1 MKNIRNT
8 RVIKKLI
15 KQEQPTIGN
24 KNDVTLYET
33 VITEAEW
40 SSYKERMVD
49 ALALR
54 ADERRDKLR

>member
-40 SSYKERMVD
+40 SSNKERMVD

>member
-24 KNDVTLYET
+24 KNAVTLYET

-54 ADERRDKLR
+54 ADESRDKLR

>member
-24 KNDVTLYET
+24 KNAVPLYET

>member
-24 KNDVTLYET
+24 KNNVTLYET

>member
-24 KNDVTLYET
+24 KNDVTLYEK

>member
-24 KNDVTLYET
+24 KNDVTLYEPS
-33 VITEAEW
+33 ITEAEW

>member
-24 KNDVTLYET
+24 KNYVTLYET

>member
-24 KNDVTLYET
+24 KNAATLCET
-33 VITEAEW
+33 IITEAEW

>member
-24 KNDVTLYET
+24 INAVTLYET
-33 VITEAEW
+33 DITEAEW

>member
-54 ADERRDKLR
+54 ADERRVKLR

>member
-40 SSYKERMVD
+40 SSYKERMED